1 MSMWSLMAAP
11 LFFSG
16 DMTALDSLTLNV
28 LCNSEVADI
37 DQDSLGE
44 QARVLRKTGEEFAL
58 VKSLED
64 GSVALGR
71 FNLTVEPRI
80 IRVTW
85 AELGIGGRHNARD
98 VWRQQ
103 DLGVFQDGFSSTVP
117 RHGVT
122 LLRLTHGF

>member
-28 LCNSEVADI
+28 LCNSEVTDI

-64 GSVALGR
+64 GSLALGL
-71 FNLTVEPRI
+71 FNLTVEPRLI
-80 IRVTW
+80 HVTW
-85 AELGIGGRHNARD
+85 AELGIGRRQNARD
-98 VWRQQ
+98 VWRHQ

-117 RHGVT
+117 GHGVT
-122 LLRLTHGF
+122 LLRLARGF